1 MWLAWRWEGNRQVP
15 DETSRVTLPL
25 GADGADVDM
34 PRVTDHYRHLGSEV
48 TGRVDH
54 SALRARIEAR
64 VCTLLRMVGELGGA
78 QLAQL
83 RQCLLTVVR
92 GVLGYYGRATPLGGA
107 LGERLDVVVRE
118 QLTACGHRSR
128 GGHVLQVIAPEK
140 AGGMGFEPAACTA
153 GAALCD
159 EVA

>member
-1 MWLAWRWEGNRQVP
+1 MFLISHIRSP
-15 DETSRVTLPL
+15 FFTLPL

-54 SALRARIEAR
+54 SALRARVEAR
-64 VCTLLRMVGELGGA
+64 VSTLLRMVGRLGGA

-92 GVLGYYGRATPLGGA
+92 GVSSGTCRPPSPSATPA
-107 LGERLDVVVRE
+107 MQSWTRPRPSQSRVRG
-118 QLTACGHRSR
+118 QAT
-128 GGHVLQVIAPEK
+128 
-140 AGGMGFEPAACTA
+140 
-153 GAALCD
+153 
-159 EVA
+159 